1 MYHIYTVFALFFK
14 SVITIEKQSER
25 LRFLKNYKD
34 LVTYISLQNYP
45 VVLLLVGV
53 RQSYLYGSSCRK
65 QLPFSMEITSIS
77 VKKIKLRNCGNLKI
91 PYANI
96 ELI

>member
-1 MYHIYTVFALFFK
+1 MYHIFTVFALFFK

-53 RQSYLYGSSCRK
+53 R
-65 QLPFSMEITSIS
+65 
-77 VKKIKLRNCGNLKI
+77 
-91 PYANI
+91 
-96 ELI
+96 